1 MMGPPVAEVTLMR
14 RSLATLL
21 LLAAPLAAQTPRS
34 VPGTVVMA
42 VGQEPTR
49 PYPVVGS
56 TTTADADVSDQLFL
70 RLAGLDASL
79 RTAGD
84 QALRPELARAWRRV
98 DSLTVIFELDPRAR
112 WHDGKPVVASDVA
125 FAWKLMANPVVGFNG
140 LATLEPISA
149 VEAIGE
155 RSVRVRF
162 RRAFPEQVYLAGFN
176 LLPLPAH
183 LLERMPAESI
193 ATSAW
198 AREPVGNGPYR
209 FVRRVPGEF
218 VELHG
223 DATFFLGKPGVAR
236 VMVRFVADP
245 TARKNLLISGETDL
259 LENVPLANIEELKRQ
274 PQLRLVTVANN
285 ILLYA
290 LFNSRNPADTSQPH
304 PILGDVRLREALSLA
319 LDRQTMAQSVFAAGV
334 GVPDAAQSQIW
345 GWITPNGMKG
355 APQDVAR
362 AKALLAA
369 ANWRDS
375 DGDGIL
381 DRSGQALKLTVLVP
395 PGVRRPLSVQA
406 QQMWRAVGVQAELEQ
421 LDPPSYTERRKAGR
435 FDIDM
440 AAVSQ
445 DPAPSSL
452 VQSWSCATATAA
464 NTSNMGHWCDA
475 DFDREL
481 RAALTSRKPVA
492 AWDAVLSR
500 MAVWHPAIF
509 LAAPVNVVAVHQRF
523 TNVTI
528 WPSKSW
534 RSLWLWRVKPD
545 MALAR
550 DR

>member
-1 MMGPPVAEVTLMR
+1 MR
-14 RSLATLL
+14 RSLALLL
-21 LLAAPLAAQTPRS
+21 LLAAPLAAQAPRT
-34 VPGTVVMA
+34 VPGTIVMA

-56 TTTADADVSDQLFL
+56 TTTADADVADQLFL

-84 QALRPELARAWRRV
+84 NALRPELARSWRRV
-98 DSLTVIFELDPRAR
+98 DSLTLLFELDPRAR

-125 FAWKLMANPVVGFNG
+125 FAWKVMSNPVVGFTG
-140 LATLEPISA
+140 LATLEAISA
-149 VEAIGE
+149 VEAVGQ
-155 RSVRVRF
+155 RTVRVRF
-162 RRAFPEQVYLAGFN
+162 RRPFPEQVYLAGFN

-193 ATSAW
+193 ATSGW
-198 AREPVGNGPYR
+198 AREPIGNGPYR

-218 VELHG
+218 LELRA
-223 DATFFLGKPGVAR
+223 DPAFFLGKPGIAR

-245 TARKNLLISGETDL
+245 TARKNLLISGESDL
-259 LENVPLANIEELKRQ
+259 LEGVPLANIDELKGQ

-285 ILLYA
+285 LLYYA
-290 LFNSRNPADTSQPH
+290 LFNSRNPADTAQPH
-304 PILGDVRLREALSLA
+304 PVLADVRVREAIGLS
-319 LDRQTMAQSVFAAGV
+319 LDRQTMTQSVFAAGV
-334 GVPDAAQSQIW
+334 GVPDAAQSLSW
-345 GWITPNGMKG
+345 GWITPNGMRG
-355 APQDVAR
+355 APQDLAR
-362 AKALLAA
+362 AKTLLAA
-369 ANWRDS
+369 AGWRDS

-381 DRSGQALKLTVLVP
+381 DRKGQALKLTVIVP

-406 QQMWRAVGVQAELEQ
+406 QQMWRAAGVQADLDL
-421 LDPPSYTERRKAGR
+421 LDPPAYTERRKAGR
-435 FDIDM
+435 FDIDF
-440 AAVSQ
+440 AGASQ

-452 VQSWSCATATAA
+452 VQSWSCATVGTPG
-464 NTSNMGHWCDA
+464 TTNMGHWCDA
-475 DFDREL
+475 DFDRL
-481 RAALTSRKPVA
+481 LQSALTSTKPVT
-492 AWDAVLSR
+492 AWGAVLTR
-500 MAVWHPAIF
+500 MAAWHPAVF

-545 MALAR
+545 MALPR